1 MAPLAESYAAYHP
14 VTILACFAV
23 AALVV
28 KRVYY
33 ELTTGRHRRAM
44 IREHG
49 CKPVQWYEHKG
60 IMGRLIGLD
69 VIMELLSSAKTGTLH
84 QRGRE
89 RNFKG
94 RNTLKLRVGAR
105 DMVMT
110 IE

>member
-1 MAPLAESYAAYHP
+1 
-14 VTILACFAV
+14 
-23 AALVV
+23 
-28 KRVYY
+28 
-33 ELTTGRHRRAM
+33 
-44 IREHG
+44 
-49 CKPVQWYEHKG
+49 
-60 IMGRLIGLD
+60 MGRLIGLD